1 MYYVKSVYTLHY
13 ITLHYITLHCIT
25 LHYITIHTYMYGQD
39 GGAAGEVRFDL
50 AGPVFYALW
59 DVGGMA
65 EWLTRFVLKTQN
77 PNPNPKP

>member
-1 MYYVKSVYTLHY
+1 
-13 ITLHYITLHCIT
+13 
-25 LHYITIHTYMYGQD
+25 MYGQD